1 MKNIKIAV
9 ACHKPSVLPT
19 NTLLMPVQVGS
30 AIAARRME
38 GMQHDDEGEN
48 ISAKNPQYCELTAQY
63 WAWKNVEADYYGLCH
78 YRRFLCFRDVDAPRN
93 LRDQIESSAI
103 TPFTLARFGLE
114 DEAEMR
120 AVIEANDIVCG
131 PLQNVAKLY
140 TPRGNQP
147 TALRHWTA
155 HDRALIMTED
165 LTHMLEI
172 LETVSPEIGAAAR
185 EYLDGKQFLGFNCFV
200 MRRELFRQMCAI
212 EFAVLEKLEKKVDLT
227 HYNQQLARIYGF
239 MGEIICSSYIYWI
252 EKSGKY
258 KVCHLPLVY
267 FNHTDPMPT
276 FTPVAGENTIPVFFD
291 FSQEQSFLLAAP
303 LQSFLE
309 HTEPG
314 YRYDL
319 LVAVGK
325 QEAYVQSE
333 FIKLCAPYENVSI
346 RFLNGELWESILTEE
361 YGTIPCLLPYL
372 PWILPEYRRVLVYGS
387 KVLFAG
393 SIVPLWEA
401 HKDTAALI
409 CAPKDILKLAR
420 INDIYLETEW
430 NYVSAQLKDPYGYFY
445 TDSMLWNLE
454 AMRVQIGIDAVN
466 AASINTLGQPRTG
479 KELLNVLCCNGVEVI
494 GQEYNVWYP
503 TDGGLQYQLP
513 YAPCGDY
520 LALLKAQKAPVVIA
534 YQFDTPWFDFGNPV
548 STRFWDATRR
558 TPFYEQTL
566 AYMYERRTSVAK
578 EDRDVLNKF
587 FPKGTFLRRI
597 LSRLFP
603 KGSRRNAFVKKLLH
617 LFHMR

>member
-19 NTLLMPVQVGS
+19 NALLMPVQVGS

-165 LTHMLEI
+165 LTHMLES

-212 EFAVLEKLEKKVDLT
+212 EFAVLEKLEEKVDLT

-267 FNHTDPMPT
+267 FNHTDPMPA
-276 FTPVAGENTIPVFFD
+276 FTPVAEKNTIPVFFD

-319 LVAVGK
+319 LVAVEK

-346 RFLNGELWESILTEE
+346 RFLNGELWGSILAEE
-361 YGTIPCLLPYL
+361 YGMIPCLLPYL
-372 PWILPEYRRVLVYGS
+372 PWILPEYRRVLVYGP

-401 HKDTAALI
+401 HKDTAFLV

-420 INDIYLETEW
+420 INDIYPETEW

-454 AMRVQIGIDAVN
+454 AMRAQVGIDAVN
-466 AASINTLGQPRTG
+466 AAAINTLGQPRAG
-479 KELLNVLCCNGVEVI
+479 KELLNVLCCNSVEVI

-548 STRFWDATRR
+548 STRFWGATRR
-558 TPFYEQTL
+558 TAFYEQTL

-578 EDRDVLNKF
+578 EDRDVLNKL
-587 FPKGTFLRRI
+587 FPKGKLLRRI